1 MSQLPGSNDNDV
13 HHEDILLLEYKQ
25 RKNCKPHSP
34 TFEFRKQGDLGDV
47 MESSTP
53 TKNGGK
59 IWECSPC
66 DLMENRERKSK
77 FVMQYSVEAQGLQER
92 NREEESR
99 LHMAARTNNVEM
111 ISDLLDG
118 GVDVNTREANNLTPL
133 HAAVR

>member
-1 MSQLPGSNDNDV
+1 MSQSPGPNDV
-13 HHEDILLLEYKQ
+13 HHEEILLLEYKQ

-53 TKNGGK
+53 TKNGEN
-59 IWECSPC
+59 IWEGSPC
-66 DLMENRERKSK
+66 DLMENRERKST
-77 FVMQYSVEAQGLQER
+77 FVMEYSVEGESLQER
-92 NREEESR
+92 NSEEDSR
-99 LHMAARTNNVEM
+99 LHMAARTNKVET
-111 ISDLLDG
+111 INALLDG